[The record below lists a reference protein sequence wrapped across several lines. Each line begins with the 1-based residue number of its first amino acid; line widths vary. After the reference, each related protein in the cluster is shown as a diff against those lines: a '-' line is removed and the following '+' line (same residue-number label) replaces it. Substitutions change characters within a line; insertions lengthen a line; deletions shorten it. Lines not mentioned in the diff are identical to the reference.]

1 MRRVPVV
8 PSEPLA
14 SYPAFWPVLAAIFLG
29 SFAGM
34 YHVVS
39 LNVSIPGF
47 IHIFNTE
54 LRTVQWMLTGFTLAS
69 GIIVPVSGFAMDR
82 FGCKRLFLMAIG
94 GVTVSSILC
103 ALAWNVQTL
112 IAFRIIQGLFCGL
125 IQPISLA
132 LIYRTIHP
140 KRQAFALSVWS
151 FSTVLGTTIGPTLS
165 GFLQTVDWHL
175 IFLVTV
181 PVGVV
186 AWVVGYVIL
195 PQDWVSTAAQ
205 LDWRG
210 LLFATAGS
218 LLLLLLF
225 GNMSHW
231 GWHSALTWS
240 MLLGGS
246 GCFAAFIVQTLRS
259 DHPLLQLRL
268 LSNAQF
274 VLSLAAS
281 LIMSFGLY
289 SVVYFLP
296 LFLAELQG
304 LTPLATGL
312 VFLPAAGCL
321 TIATFASGRWYDKVG
336 PAKLMIAGGAILF
349 ITTYYFSGIHAGTSI
364 AAIMFW
370 LALRNIGTGLAMTP
384 ATNASMSSVP
394 QQWLG
399 HASAMLNWLR
409 QVFNAMA
416 LGICTSL
423 FYARMNFHQSKAG
436 ESYQT
441 AYVESVHDVFL
452 LSSIIVACAVPIA
465 MLLGKRLTAAS
476 IRTPKGSES

>member
-1 MRRVPVV
+1 MRRVPII
-8 PSEPLA
+8 PTETPA

-39 LNVSIPGF
+39 LNVSLPGF
-47 IHIFNTE
+47 IDIFDTE
-54 LRTVQWMLTGFTLAS
+54 LRIVQWMLTGFTLAS

-82 FGCKRLFLMAIG
+82 FGCKRLFLLAIG

-125 IQPISLA
+125 IQPVSLA
-132 LIYRTIHP
+132 LIYRSIKP
-140 KRQAFALSVWS
+140 ERQAFALSVWS

-165 GFLQTVDWHL
+165 GFLQSVDWHL
-175 IFLVTV
+175 IFLVTA

-186 AWVVGYVIL
+186 AWAAGYAVL
-195 PQDWVSTAAQ
+195 PQDRGNAQ
-205 LDWRG
+205 AKLDWLG
-210 LLFATAGS
+210 LLLATVGS

-231 GWHSALTWS
+231 GWHSPLTWS
-240 MLLGGS
+240 LLVAGTA
-246 GCFAAFIVQTLRS
+246 CFALFIVQALQS
-259 DHPLLQLRL
+259 EHPLLQLGL
-268 LSNAQF
+268 LRNARF
-274 VLSLAAS
+274 ALSLTAS
-281 LIMSFGLY
+281 LIMSFALY

-296 LFLAELQG
+296 LFLVEMKG
-304 LTPLATGL
+304 LTPFQTGL
-312 VFLPAAGCL
+312 IFLPAAGCL
-321 TIATFASGRWYDKVG
+321 TAATFASGRWYSRLG
-336 PAKLMIAGGAILF
+336 PVKLMIAGGSILF
-349 ITTYYFSGIHAGTSI
+349 ITTYYFSGIHAGTSLT
-364 AAIMFW
+364 AIVVW
-370 LALRNIGTGLAMTP
+370 LAIRNMGTGLAMTP

-394 QQWLG
+394 QESLG

-423 FYARMNFHQSKAG
+423 FYSRLAVHQAEQPYK
-436 ESYQT
+436 E
-441 AYVESVHDVFL
+441 AYVHSMHDVFL
-452 LSSIIVACAVPIA
+452 LSSFIVACAIPVS
-465 MLLGKRLTAAS
+465 MLLGRRQTAAS
-476 IRTPKGSES
+476 FRTSKGSESL